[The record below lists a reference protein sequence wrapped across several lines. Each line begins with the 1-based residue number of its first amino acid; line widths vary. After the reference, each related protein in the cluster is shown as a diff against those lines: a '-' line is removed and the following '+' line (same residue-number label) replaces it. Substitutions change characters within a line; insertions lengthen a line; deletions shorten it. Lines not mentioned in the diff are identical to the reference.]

1 MNDPIVNANANRHMG
16 MNVNHASIPVIRNLL
31 TQSIGEFMP
40 DVYAELRLCS
50 PSTQAAALR
59 VYECIR
65 QRVEGKL

>member
-1 MNDPIVNANANRHMG
+1 MNDPILNRTHLIMG
-16 MNVNHASIPVIRNLL
+16 TNVNNQSIPVIRSLL
-31 TQSIGEFMP
+31 TQTLGEFMP